1 MAEQMDERIRRICGH
16 RKVVFSA
23 IASQKKNFHWY
34 SNWKNEEF
42 TCVDRSWQGLG
53 HETFPDEVG
62 MMECP
67 QCDHG
72 VAYLVFPNLTETE
85 EAAATDNQEA
95 IQDLPKARDRLKR
108 RQARL
113 ARFEREEVKSPSQ
126 PPDLEGESLEFTW
139 DFVQMDEENY
149 QVIRTGEAEVWR
161 ELAFWD
167 NIPRFNE
174 IKSLLRERYGARF
187 KSLTPTEDS
196 LDWLTGDHFSKLREL
211 TYS

>member
-23 IASQKKNFHWY
+23 IASQKKTFHWY

-72 VAYLVFPNLTETE
+72 VAYLVFPNLTETD
-85 EAAATDNQEA
+85 EAAAAGNQEA
-95 IQDLPKARDRLKR
+95 IQVR
-108 RQARL
+108 
-113 ARFEREEVKSPSQ
+113 SQ
-126 PPDLEGESLEFTW
+126 I
-139 DFVQMDEENY
+139 
-149 QVIRTGEAEVWR
+149 QVV
-161 ELAFWD
+161 D
-167 NIPRFNE
+167 
-174 IKSLLRERYGARF
+174 
-187 KSLTPTEDS
+187 PTEDS

>member
-1 MAEQMDERIRRICGH
+1 
-16 RKVVFSA
+16 
-23 IASQKKNFHWY
+23 
-34 SNWKNEEF
+34 
-42 TCVDRSWQGLG
+42 
-53 HETFPDEVG
+53 

-72 VAYLVFPNLTETE
+72 VGYLVFPNLTETE
-85 EAAATDNQEA
+85 EAAAAGNQEA
-95 IQDLPKARDRLKR
+95 IQDLPEARDRLKR

-113 ARFEREEVKSPSQ
+113 AKFEREELKSSSQ
-126 PPDLEGESLEFTW
+126 LPDLQGESLEFTW

-167 NIPRFNE
+167 NIPSFNE

>member
-1 MAEQMDERIRRICGH
+1 
-16 RKVVFSA
+16 
-23 IASQKKNFHWY
+23 
-34 SNWKNEEF
+34 
-42 TCVDRSWQGLG
+42 
-53 HETFPDEVG
+53 
-62 MMECP
+62 
-67 QCDHG
+67 
-72 VAYLVFPNLTETE
+72 
-85 EAAATDNQEA
+85 
-95 IQDLPKARDRLKR
+95 
-108 RQARL
+108 
-113 ARFEREEVKSPSQ
+113 
-126 PPDLEGESLEFTW
+126 
-139 DFVQMDEENY
+139 MDEENY